1 MSAILLEGGIVHYE
15 VIGRGRPIVF
25 LHGWVGSW
33 RYWVPA
39 MQAAS
44 MSFRA
49 YSMDLWGFGDTA
61 HDLDRYTIARHV
73 GLLESFLGEMGIGKV
88 AFVGHGLGGLVG
100 LHFTNRNPQ
109 MVDRIMAINVPIDIN
124 LANVRLRSNPP
135 SDLVDWL
142 LTKDSAAEPARV
154 DALKADPQAITT
166 SFANP
171 EAFNL
176 TNRIGNINNPCLL
189 VYGQNDPAVSL
200 PPFTQE
206 TSPYNMHMVV
216 LEQSGHFPMLED
228 TARFNRLLTDFLA
241 LESGVSPRELL
252 MKEEWKRRVR

>member
-25 LHGWVGSW
+25 LHGWIGSW

-49 YSMDLWGFGDTA
+49 YSLDLWGFGDTA
-61 HDLDRYTIARHV
+61 HDSQRYDIDAYINLV
-73 GLLESFLGEMGIGKV
+73 KSFLEEMGIGKV
-88 AFVGHGLGGLVG
+88 AFVGHGLGGVVG
-100 LHFTNRNPQ
+100 LHFTRLNPQ
-109 MVDRIMAINVPIDIN
+109 MVDRVMAVTVPLDVN
-124 LANVRLRSNPP
+124 LVSARLRSAPTA
-135 SDLVDWL
+135 DLVDWL
-142 LTKDSAAEPARV
+142 LTKDTAAEPARV
-154 DALKADPQAITT
+154 DALKADPQAIAA
-166 SFANP
+166 SFSNP
-171 EAFNL
+171 DAFSL
-176 TNRIGNINNPCLL
+176 ANRIGTINNSTLL
-189 VYGQNDPAVSL
+189 VYGQNDPAVMT
-200 PPFTQE
+200 PAFNPD

-216 LEQSGHFPMLED
+216 LDQAGHFPMLED

-241 LESGVSPRELL
+241 IESGISARELQ

>member
-49 YSMDLWGFGDTA
+49 YSLDLWGFGDTA
-61 HDLDRYTIARHV
+61 HDSQRYEINTYV
-73 GLLESFLGEMGIGKV
+73 NLVKSFFEEMGIGKV
-88 AFVGHGLGGLVG
+88 AFVGHGLGGVVG
-100 LHFTNRNPQ
+100 LHFTRLYPN
-109 MVDRIMAINVPIDIN
+109 MVDRVMAVGVPLDVNMVNARMRTASI
-124 LANVRLRSNPP
+124 P
-135 SDLVDWL
+135 DLVDWL
-142 LTKDSAAEPARV
+142 LTKDPVMEPARV
-154 DALKADPQAITT
+154 DALKADSQAIAA

-171 EAFNL
+171 DSFNL
-176 TNRIGNINNPCLL
+176 ANRIATINNPTLL
-189 VYGQNDPAVSL
+189 VYGQNDPAVPAPSFS
-200 PPFTQE
+200 PE
-206 TSPYNMHMVV
+206 TSPYNMHMII
-216 LEQSGHFPMLED
+216 LDQTGHFPMLED
-228 TARFNRLLTDFLA
+228 SVRFNRLLTDFLA
-241 LESGVSPRELL
+241 LASGDTPRELQ